1 MKGTEGSLRNSPSCS
16 PKRARYHSGL
26 VDMNT
31 LNPGEDFE
39 ELPESHVIFI
49 TPEDVLGDD
58 LPIYHIGR
66 RIEETGAE
74 FGDESHI
81 TYVNGGRREEDTEL
95 GRLMEDFHCRDPKD
109 IHSEILAERVRELK
123 ETQEGVEYMCKE
135 MDKIYSEGEQRGEKR
150 GMARGLAKGEMRAKK
165 DTAFTLADRGM
176 SISDIAEIIKVSAKV
191 VEEWLSG
198 NVNLAK

>member
-26 VDMNT
+26 LDMNT
-31 LNPGEDFE
+31 LNLGEDFE

-58 LPIYHIGR
+58 LPIYHVDRKIR
-66 RIEETGAE
+66 ETGAE

-123 ETQEGVEYMCKE
+123 ETREGVEYMCKE
-135 MDKIYSEGEQRGEKR
+135 MDKIYSEGEQRGEER
-150 GMARGLAKGEMRAKK
+150 GEMKKAKEM
-165 DTAFTLADRGM
+165 ALSLAEMG
-176 SISDIAEIIKVSAKV
+176 IPVEKIAQAAKVSAKV

-198 NVNLAK
+198 RVDLAK

>member
-1 MKGTEGSLRNSPSCS
+1 
-16 PKRARYHSGL
+16 
-26 VDMNT
+26 MNT

-39 ELPESHVIFI
+39 ELPESRVIFI

-66 RIEETGAE
+66 RIDETGAE
-74 FGDESHI
+74 FGDEFHI

-95 GRLMEDFHCRDPKD
+95 GRLMEDFHCKDPKD

-150 GMARGLAKGEMRAKK
+150 GMARGLAEGEMRAKK
-165 DTAFTLADRGM
+165 DTAFILADRGM

>member
-1 MKGTEGSLRNSPSCS
+1 M
-16 PKRARYHSGL
+16 
-26 VDMNT
+26 
-31 LNPGEDFE
+31 
-39 ELPESHVIFI
+39 IFI

-58 LPIYHIGR
+58 LQIYHIGR

-150 GMARGLAKGEMRAKK
+150 GEMRAKK

-176 SISDIAEIIKVSAKV
+176 PISEIAEIIKVSSKV
-191 VEEWLSG
+191 VAEWLSG
-198 NVNLAK
+198 NVNPAK

>member
-1 MKGTEGSLRNSPSCS
+1 MELQQGKEGAS

-26 VDMNT
+26 LDMNT

-66 RIEETGAE
+66 RIDETGAE

-135 MDKIYSEGEQRGEKR
+135 MDKIYSEGEQRGEER
-150 GMARGLAKGEMRAKK
+150 GEMKKAKEM
-165 DTAFTLADRGM
+165 ALSLAEMG
-176 SISDIAEIIKVSAKV
+176 IPVEKIAQAAKVSAQV

-198 NVNLAK
+198 KVNIAK